1 MPKDLYFWLAVIAAV
16 FALGVLAIWKW
27 AKNINVAVGP
37 IRFQTTDGDAAASS
51 PDPVVVAKE
60 AEVDGTVGK
69 IIGKTGAP
77 GTLPHGPTSVG
88 ERMKVGKGG
97 KVDEITGVRVGPPK

>member
-1 MPKDLYFWLAVIAAV
+1 MPKDVYFWLAVVAAV
-16 FALGVLAIWKW
+16 FVLGGLAIWKW
-27 AKNINVAVGP
+27 AKNIDVALGP
-37 IRFQTTDGDAAASS
+37 IRLKTSDRDAAASA

-60 AEVDGTVGK
+60 AEVDGTVGR
-69 IIGKTGAP
+69 ITGKTGAV